1 MEIYQLKSFVAV
13 AETNSLARASERI
26 FTSVPAVSAQIKSL
40 EEELGVR
47 LFDRHPRG
55 MGLTA
60 AGQRL
65 LVEARRT
72 IEAAQ
77 RIRATASEIR
87 GEVAGTVRMGTIS
100 DPLALRL
107 GPVYVDLAEHHPKV
121 VLQLEQGLSLRAL
134 GAVQRAQ
141 LDCAYV
147 LTSCEQLDG
156 LEIRRL
162 APMRIVIAVPS
173 ALVAERRPKTLEDL
187 GGLPWITTPPD
198 CGLRAVMD
206 TLFRDIGRPFPT
218 GPVADNEGSVRGLVA
233 AGLGAAL
240 MRLDQAAAVESTGQ
254 AVIWAGWNADT
265 WLCWAGPL
273 RLGQV
278 TAVAAVRESVLRSWD
293 GGRLGGL
300 LSTDPKVT

>member
-13 AETNSLARASERI
+13 AETNNLTRASERV
-26 FTSVPAVSAQIKSL
+26 FTSVPAVSAQIKAL

-47 LFDRHPRG
+47 LFDRHARG
-55 MGLTA
+55 MELTT

-77 RIRATASEIR
+77 RIRAAASEIR
-87 GEVAGTVRMGTIS
+87 GEIAGTVRMGTIS

-107 GPVYVDLAEHHPKV
+107 GRVYVDLAEHHPQV
-121 VLQLEQGLSLRAL
+121 VLQLEQGLSLRAMA
-134 GAVQRAQ
+134 AVQRGQ

-173 ALVAERRPKTLEDL
+173 TLVAERRPKTLDDL

-198 CGLRAVMD
+198 CGLRALMD
-206 TLFRDIGRPFPT
+206 SLFRGLGRPFPT
-218 GPVADNEGSVRGLVA
+218 GPMADHEGGVRGLLA

-240 MRLDQAAAVESTGQ
+240 MRLDQAAEAEASGQ
-254 AVIWAGWNADT
+254 AVIWPGWSADT
-265 WLCWAGPL
+265 WLCWAGP
-273 RLGQV
+273 RRAADA
-278 TAVAAVRESVLRSWD
+278 TAVAAVRQAVLRSWAP
-293 GGRLGGL
+293 GAEAVNG
-300 LSTDPKVT
+300 